1 MVLVL
6 HQLSGISNDKF
17 RNELENFEENKFQ
30 LSCTSRWELYDTVY
44 TERYM
49 STPDDNPV
57 GYNQS
62 SPLWHLDNLR
72 DKKVNEASSF

>member
-1 MVLVL
+1 MVQEITEKQKCNVDESTFL
-6 HQLSGISNDKF
+6 NAF
-17 RNELENFEENKFQ
+17 
-30 LSCTSRWELYDTVY
+30 TSRWELYDTVY

-49 STPDDNPV
+49 STPEDNPV

-72 DKKVNEASSF
+72 DKKVNNAFFLLIQKTFDLI